1 MKKFNFCRAGKKSIK
16 NAFDVSRASTK
27 NKTRLKT
34 LALCFTLALITLF
47 YPASAFGLGANNAN
61 LSNGNFG
68 ASGTGGANLSN
79 GNASDYIKKAEAS
92 SEQYYTEGQFT
103 NVAVLVS
110 FKGEE
115 QFESDFYKTLE
126 NTYNA
131 SDVSV
136 KSFFKAQTNGKV
148 NMRTLI
154 AGGGK
159 VYKVTSPRERYMP
172 RYGKWLAG
180 ENEYEVINELGYDNR
195 YYNENGEPVAS
206 SVENAVPC
214 GERLLLE
221 QRLLREVIELARYDI
236 TAELYSSY
244 GSMVQSLTL
253 ITDVN
258 GAKSEYGELLWSHKS
273 IALNSTSFF
282 GDGSANGGYYAG
294 YYFPE
299 KLKNEYSDLDNVYI
313 ALSKISAYNVI
324 CSAELTARK
333 VNYQNETVYDVGL
346 LSHELMHSLGVGD
359 YYSLVKTTDDY
370 DSVGEFDVMAS
381 HCAIP
386 QYSLSYVRE
395 KAGWLTYENFNYVN
409 KNGTYTLY
417 PVGSGTSGSG
427 AGSGAGSGSSGKK
440 TTACKIILTGYF
452 NRGEYFM
459 AEVRSNENKIGEG
472 VFDSG
477 LSNSGLIIYRVNEKA
492 AFTNANG
499 EIGTRDYGNAYG
511 EEVYVFRKGAQALNS
526 PLGTFSFA
534 MLGEKAA
541 ESGTRAADVIN
552 DYTRFG
558 VKASHSGDERE
569 YISYSDG
576 TNSGIAFE
584 NITKNADGSVTFTVS
599 LPESDGALPVL
610 NDTSVKIMNY
620 FNGDVRLMWNMAA
633 KSGTFYVLAVRATNR
648 LKSIAER
655 GDEAIPAESIKNG
668 AYAGYKTLYYATAPL
683 AEKKL
688 TLPDFYD
695 DALIFIAAETENGT
709 VCSSYV
715 CAIERENLSIKQY
728 FLKSLDPLYVA
739 LFGEGL
745 LIVTAVVI
753 ILIIKNRPKKVY
765 EKPNSP
771 RGKTK

>member
-1 MKKFNFCRAGKKSIK
+1 MKKFNFYRAGNKSVK
-16 NAFDVSRASTK
+16 NAFVHTRASTK
-27 NKTRLKT
+27 NKTRLKK
-34 LALCFTLALITLF
+34 LALCFALAFITLF
-47 YPASAFGLGANNAN
+47 YPASVFGLGASFN
-61 LSNGNFG
+61 
-68 ASGTGGANLSN
+68 N
-79 GNASDYIKKAEAS
+79 GNASGYIKKAEAS
-92 SEQYYTEGQFT
+92 GEQYYTEGQFT

-110 FKGEE
+110 FKGEA
-115 QFESDFYKTLE
+115 QFENDFYETLE

-148 NMRTLI
+148 NVRTLI

-159 VYKVTSPRERYMP
+159 VYKVSSPRETYMP

-180 ENEYEVINELGYDNR
+180 ENEYEVINKLGYDNR
-195 YYNENGEPVAS
+195 YYNESGVPVAS
-206 SVENAVPC
+206 SAEGAVPC

-244 GSMVQSLTL
+244 GSVVQSLTL

-258 GAKSEYGELLWSHKS
+258 GTKSEYGELLWSHKS
-273 IALNSTSFF
+273 ISLNSASFF
-282 GDGSANGGYYAG
+282 GDGSVNGGYYAG

-299 KLKNEYSDLDNVYI
+299 NLKNEYSNLDSVYI

-324 CSAELTARK
+324 CAAELTARK
-333 VNYQNETVYDVGL
+333 VNYQNKTVYDAGL
-346 LSHELMHSLGVGD
+346 LSHEIMHSLGVGD
-359 YYSLVKTTDDY
+359 YYSLVKTNDDY

-417 PVGSGTSGSG
+417 PVGSSANGTGSGSG
-427 AGSGAGSGSSGKK
+427 SGSGGKN

-459 AEVRSNENKIGEG
+459 AEVRNNENKIGEG

-534 MLGEKAA
+534 MLGEKPTD
-541 ESGTRAADVIN
+541 SGTRAADVIN

-599 LPESDGALPVL
+599 LPESDGTLPVL

-668 AYAGYKTLYYATAPL
+668 ACAGYKTLYYSTAPL

-709 VCSSYV
+709 ICSRYV
-715 CAIERENLSIKQY
+715 CAIERDNLSIKQY

-739 LFGEGL
+739 LFGAGL
-745 LIVTAVVI
+745 LIVTAIVI

-765 EKPNSP
+765 EKPHSP
-771 RGKTK
+771 RGKIK